1 MRFFLYLFFILNI
14 TSLSCQDYIESY
26 DITLNIKN
34 IKSKGNLFIAIW
46 ADSNVFNSNKSDSS
60 ESKNGFKYGFKES
73 VNQKYF
79 NKTIKLPKGKYLVSI
94 YLDKNFNNKM
104 DYNFLGIPKEQYGFS
119 TNKTIRFR
127 KPSFDEASFVFQNNL
142 ILEISLQ

>member
-14 TSLSCQDYIESY
+14 TSLSCQDIIESY

-34 IKSKGNLFIAIW
+34 IKSKGSLFIAIW
-46 ADSNVFNSNKSDSS
+46 TDSNAFNSNKSDSS
-60 ESKNGFKYGFKES
+60 ESKNGFKYGFKEN

-119 TNKTIRFR
+119 SKEIIRFR
-127 KPSFDEASFVFQNNL
+127 KPKFEEASFDLKKNL
-142 ILEISLQ
+142 TMDITLQ